1 LRHFSREEEEEE
13 EEEGEGLLAGSP
25 PHRRP
30 HANIH
35 LLLQGKPTLA
45 EMMKQAKGMRDLRG
59 PSRGS

>member
-1 LRHFSREEEEEE
+1 LRHFSREEEEEEE

-45 EMMKQAKGMRDLRG
+45 E
-59 PSRGS
+59 